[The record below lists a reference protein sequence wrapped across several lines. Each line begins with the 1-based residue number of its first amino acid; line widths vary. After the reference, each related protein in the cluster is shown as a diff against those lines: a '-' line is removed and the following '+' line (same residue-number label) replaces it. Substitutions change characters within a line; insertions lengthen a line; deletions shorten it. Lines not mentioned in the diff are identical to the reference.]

1 MTGPVSPG
9 QTGGKQKRVLSS
21 RCVELRARTPKL
33 LLTVLLGALWLVYA
47 PGARGQT
54 TREAS
59 TETQLLNWY
68 YSAVFGTGVYKSGD
82 RVVSVLQIPFAHELK
97 PPTDDQWGLKL
108 VAPLSF
114 GFYDFKFDE
123 LLQGETPKSVG
134 TASIFPGVEAEIPV
148 TSNWMVKPYA
158 NVGWGWDLS
167 GGPGALLYAG
177 GMKSVVWTPIGKDS
191 RLSLG
196 NQLTLA
202 GSSPEGAANQTMGVF
217 IAGVNLETP
226 TEVKVLDRPIIVGGH
241 VIYYYYFKRL
251 RFPTNNDADNKIDE
265 QGELAVSLSV
275 KKAIDFE
282 LFDLDRIGL
291 GFQFG
296 GGIQG
301 VRLFFSLPY

>member
-1 MTGPVSPG
+1 MPD
-9 QTGGKQKRVLSS
+9 QTGEKQKCVLPS
-21 RCVELRARTPKL
+21 RCEGLRARIPKL
-33 LLTVLLGALWLVYA
+33 LLTLLLGAVWLVCA
-47 PGARGQT
+47 HSARAQA

-59 TETQLLNWY
+59 SETQLLNWY

-123 LLQGETPKSVG
+123 LLGGQTPKSVG
-134 TASIFPGVEAEIPV
+134 TASIFPGIEAEIPI
-148 TSNWMVKPYA
+148 TSNWTVKPYA

-177 GMKSVVWTPIGKDS
+177 GMKSLVWTPIGKDS

-196 NQLTLA
+196 NQLTMA

-226 TEVKVLDRPIIVGGH
+226 TEFKIVDRPIIVGGH

-251 RFPTNNDADNKIDE
+251 RFPTNNDVGNKIDE

>member
-1 MTGPVSPG
+1 MTAAASRD
-9 QTGGKQKRVLSS
+9 QTRRKQKRVLSC
-21 RCVELRARTPKL
+21 RCPESRARIPRL
-33 LLTVLLGALWLVYA
+33 LLILLLGAVGFVCT
-47 PGARGQT
+47 PGARAQT

-59 TETQLLNWY
+59 SETQLLNWY

-82 RVVSVLQIPFAHELK
+82 RIVSVLQIPFAHELK
-97 PPTDDQWGLKL
+97 PPTDDEWGLKL

-123 LLQGETPKSVG
+123 LLQGQTPKSVG
-134 TASIFPGVEAEIPV
+134 TASIFPGIEAEIPV
-148 TSNWMVKPYA
+148 TGNWTVKPYA

-177 GMKSVVWTPIGKDS
+177 GMKSLVWMPIGKDS

-217 IAGVNLETP
+217 IAGLNLETP
-226 TEVKVLDRPIIVGGH
+226 TEIKVVDRPLIVGGH

-251 RFPTNNDADNKIDE
+251 RFPTNDDVQNKIDE
-265 QGELAVSLSV
+265 QGELAVSFSV
-275 KKAIDFE
+275 KKAINFA

-296 GGIQG
+296 GGVQG